1 MNFYRNHYK
10 ITSLL
15 MLSLVLASFIY
26 LEEVVSNKVHQTFT
40 EINCPHS
47 QKSYPDIIINMVKL
61 VDESKTEAI
70 FGKLSLIKAEE

>member
-26 LEEVVSNKVHQTFT
+26 LEEIVSDNIHKTYS

-47 QKSYPDIIINMVKL
+47 QKSYPDMIVNLVNLVGNPESESII
-61 VDESKTEAI
+61 E
-70 FGKLSLIKAEE
+70 KLSLLKAKE